1 MIRAEITA
9 ELPCPVERV
18 WRTVTDLSRQEWRG
32 DVERVEVTVG
42 EAFCAWPGD
51 LVRIQR
57 AGWGWNGRYRA
68 AQVIVGMDSKG
79 YWSRMELAKPDFTV

>member
-32 DVERVEVTVG
+32 DVERVENSPSWSTQEVVLPLFSPSRG
-42 EAFCAWPGD
+42 
-51 LVRIQR
+51 
-57 AGWGWNGRYRA
+57 
-68 AQVIVGMDSKG
+68 
-79 YWSRMELAKPDFTV
+79 WSRPVIGPLIWRTRISKDAGRGILSLPAATAG